1 MSSPP
6 HLFLAGADVPVQI
19 CRLLESEFRHH
30 ALELEKKEAVAQAV
44 QDALDLQDPDGRDGA
59 LSNDYMQ
66 QRRAKFVSYGT
77 FLEEYWSHFPQSLT
91 KGLDPTLVFG
101 EFMGTLRQRLMI

>member
-1 MSSPP
+1 MKQV
-6 HLFLAGADVPVQI
+6 LT
-19 CRLLESEFRHH
+19 
-30 ALELEKKEAVAQAV
+30 
-44 QDALDLQDPDGRDGA
+44 LQDTSDRDGT

-66 QRRAKFVSYGT
+66 QRRARFVSYGT

-101 EFMGTLRQRLMI
+101 EFMGGFPLP